1 MMNKKHILILVLTFT
16 GLISYAQKNK
26 NKPQEFIVIS
36 GKQLSQQDSSLV
48 ENLYYSGL
56 KEKVS
61 DNYTL
66 AADFFKRALD
76 TDPLHHFSA
85 YELAQIY
92 FRAKDFEQAKNYI
105 QKAITVETQNE
116 WYWLLSS
123 NIYQELKDYNLLNY
137 ALTELVKIAP
147 DKIEYQLDK
156 ANTLMILKKN
166 EEALAI
172 YDALEQQYGSN
183 PEIIKGKQ
191 NIFVSK
197 GDLKGATAHLQ
208 KLIDENPEEAVNYIY
223 LGDLYFNNRQR
234 DKALEVYQK
243 AKVLA
248 PENAYINLA
257 LADIYNA
264 IGKSEEAFNELRVA
278 FAHQELDIDQK
289 IKIII
294 SYFSAFPELRAVR
307 YAETLSKTLTEVHND
322 EAKAFAIYG
331 DVLFQKNELE
341 KAKLAYENAVLLNKQ
356 IYVVWDQLI
365 RIKLGLNDM
374 AGVVKDGE
382 EALSLFPNQAV
393 LYVYTALAYN
403 QLKQSEK
410 AVNYLNNA
418 LNYELNNALKVQV
431 YSSLGDAYQSLK
443 KFKESVASYEK
454 ALALE
459 PDNVYALNNYAY
471 YLSLRD
477 ENLEKAERMS
487 YRSNQLEKD
496 NSSFL
501 DTYAW
506 ILFRQKK
513 YKEAKEWIE
522 RALRASNSQSATIIE
537 HYGDILFHTG
547 DKAGAL
553 ENWKKAAQLGE
564 KSALLQKKIN
574 EGKYFE

>member
-1 MMNKKHILILVLTFT
+1 MINKRHILVLVSTFI
-16 GLISYAQKNK
+16 GLVSYAQKNK
-26 NKPQEFIVIS
+26 TKHQEFIVIS

-56 KEKVS
+56 KEKLS

-66 AADFFKRALD
+66 ATDFFKRAID
-76 TDPLHHFSA
+76 IDPLHHYAA

-92 FRAKDFEQAKNYI
+92 FRAKDFEQAKKFI

-123 NIYQELKDYNLLNY
+123 NIYQELKDYHLLNY

-172 YDALEQQYGSN
+172 YDTLEQQFGSN
-183 PEIIKGKQ
+183 PEIVKGKQ

-208 KLIDENPEEAVNYIY
+208 KLIDEQPEEVVNYIY
-223 LGDLYFNNRQR
+223 LGDLYFNNRQK
-234 DKALEVYQK
+234 DKALEVYNK
-243 AKVLA
+243 AKSLA
-248 PENAYINLA
+248 PDNAYINLA
-257 LADIYNA
+257 LADIYNS
-264 IGKSEEAFNELRVA
+264 IGKNEEAFNELRIA
-278 FAHQELDIDQK
+278 FSHQELDIDQK

-307 YAETLSKTLTEVHND
+307 YAETLSKTLTEVHSD
-322 EAKAFAIYG
+322 EAKAFAVYG
-331 DVLFQKNELE
+331 DVLYQKNELE
-341 KAKLAYENAVLLNKQ
+341 KAKTAYEKAVLLNKQ

-374 AGVVKDGE
+374 PGVVKDGE
-382 EALSLFPNQAV
+382 EALSLFPNQPV

-403 QLKQSEK
+403 QLKQNEK
-410 AVNYLNNA
+410 AVSYLNAA
-418 LNYELNNALKVQV
+418 LNYELNNPLKVQI

-443 KFKESVASYEK
+443 KFKESAAAYEQ
-454 ALALE
+454 ALAIE

-496 NSSFL
+496 NASFL

-522 RALRASNSQSATIIE
+522 KALKVSESQSATIVE
-537 HYGDILFHTG
+537 HYGDIIFHLG
-547 DKAGAL
+547 DKAGAI
-553 ENWKKAAQLGE
+553 ENWKKALLLGE
-564 KSALLQKKIN
+564 KTTLLQKKIN

>member
-1 MMNKKHILILVLTFT
+1 
-16 GLISYAQKNK
+16 
-26 NKPQEFIVIS
+26 
-36 GKQLSQQDSSLV
+36 
-48 ENLYYSGL
+48 
-56 KEKVS
+56 
-61 DNYTL
+61 
-66 AADFFKRALD
+66 
-76 TDPLHHFSA
+76 
-85 YELAQIY
+85 
-92 FRAKDFEQAKNYI
+92 
-105 QKAITVETQNE
+105 
-116 WYWLLSS
+116 
-123 NIYQELKDYNLLNY
+123 
-137 ALTELVKIAP
+137 
-147 DKIEYQLDK
+147 
-156 ANTLMILKKN
+156 
-166 EEALAI
+166 
-172 YDALEQQYGSN
+172 
-183 PEIIKGKQ
+183 
-191 NIFVSK
+191 
-197 GDLKGATAHLQ
+197 
-208 KLIDENPEEAVNYIY
+208 
-223 LGDLYFNNRQR
+223 
-234 DKALEVYQK
+234 
-243 AKVLA
+243 
-248 PENAYINLA
+248 
-257 LADIYNA
+257 
-264 IGKSEEAFNELRVA
+264 
-278 FAHQELDIDQK
+278 
-289 IKIII
+289 
-294 SYFSAFPELRAVR
+294 
-307 YAETLSKTLTEVHND
+307 
-322 EAKAFAIYG
+322 
-331 DVLFQKNELE
+331 
-341 KAKLAYENAVLLNKQ
+341 
-356 IYVVWDQLI
+356 
-365 RIKLGLNDM
+365 M

>member
-1 MMNKKHILILVLTFT
+1 MNKKHILILALTFA
-16 GLISYAQKNK
+16 GLLSYAQKNK
-26 NKPQEFIVIS
+26 NKQQEFIVIS

-48 ENLYYSGL
+48 ENLYFSGL

-61 DNYTL
+61 DNYSL

-76 TDPLHHFSA
+76 IDPLHHFSA

-92 FRAKDFEQAKNYI
+92 FRAKDFEQAKNFI

-123 NIYQELKDYNLLNY
+123 NIYQELKDYQLLYY
-137 ALTELVKIAP
+137 ALTELVKTAP

-166 EEALAI
+166 DEALAI

-191 NIFVSK
+191 SIFVSK
-197 GDLKGATAHLQ
+197 GDFKGATTHLQ
-208 KLIDENPEEAVNYIY
+208 KLIDENPEEVVNYIY
-223 LGDLYFNNRQR
+223 LGDLYFNNRQK
-234 DKALEVYQK
+234 DKALEVYKK

-257 LADIYNA
+257 LADIYNS
-264 IGKSEEAFNELRVA
+264 IGKNEEAFNELRVA
-278 FAHQELDIDQK
+278 FSHQELDIDQK

-307 YAETLSKTLTEVHND
+307 YAETLSRTLTEIHSN
-322 EAKAFAIYG
+322 EAKAFAVYG
-331 DVLFQKNELE
+331 DVLYQKNELD
-341 KAKLAYENAVLLNKQ
+341 KAKLAYQQAVILNKQ

-365 RIKLGLNDM
+365 RIKLALNDM

-382 EALSLFPNQAV
+382 EALTLFPNQAV

-410 AVNYLNNA
+410 AVNYLNAA

-431 YSSLGDAYQSLK
+431 YSSLGDTYQSLK
-443 KFKESVASYEK
+443 KFKESVAAYEK

-513 YKEAKEWIE
+513 YKEAKDWIE
-522 RALRASNSQSATIIE
+522 KALKASDNQSATIVE
-537 HYGDILFHTG
+537 HYGDIIFHLG

-553 ENWKKAAQLGE
+553 ENWKKALQLGE
-564 KSALLQKKIN
+564 KSTLLQKKIN

>member
-1 MMNKKHILILVLTFT
+1 MMNKKHILILALTCT
-16 GLISYAQKNK
+16 GLLSYAQKNK
-26 NKPQEFIVIS
+26 NKQQEFIVIS

-61 DNYTL
+61 DNYSL

-76 TDPLHHFSA
+76 LDPLHHFSA

-137 ALTELVKIAP
+137 ALTELVKTAP

-166 EEALAI
+166 DEALAI
-172 YDALEQQYGSN
+172 YDALEKQFGSN
-183 PEIIKGKQ
+183 PEIVKGKQ

-208 KLIDENPEEAVNYIY
+208 KLIDEQPEEVVNYIY
-223 LGDLYFNNRQR
+223 LGDLYFNNRQK
-234 DKALEVYQK
+234 DKALEVYKK

-257 LADIYNA
+257 LADIYNS
-264 IGKSEEAFNELRVA
+264 IGKSEDAFNELRIA
-278 FAHQELDIDQK
+278 FSHQELDIDQK

-307 YAETLSKTLTEVHND
+307 YAETLSKTLTEVHSN
-322 EAKAFAIYG
+322 EAKAFAVYG
-331 DVLFQKNELE
+331 DVLYQKNELE
-341 KAKLAYENAVLLNKQ
+341 KAKSAYEKAVYLNKQ

-365 RIKLGLNDM
+365 RIKISLNDM
-374 AGVVKDGE
+374 PGVVKDGE

-403 QLKQSEK
+403 QLNQSEK
-410 AVNYLNNA
+410 AVNYLNAA
-418 LNYELNNALKVQV
+418 LNYELNNPLKVQV

-443 KFKESVASYEK
+443 KFKESVVAYEQ

-513 YKEAKEWIE
+513 YKEAKDWIE
-522 RALRASNSQSATIIE
+522 KALKASDSQSATIIE
-537 HYGDILFHTG
+537 HYGDIIFHLG

-564 KSALLQKKIN
+564 KSTLLQKKIN

>member
-1 MMNKKHILILVLTFT
+1 MNKKHILILALTCI
-16 GLISYAQKNK
+16 GLLSYAQKNK
-26 NKPQEFIVIS
+26 NKQQEFIVIS

-48 ENLYYSGL
+48 ENLYFSGL

-61 DNYTL
+61 DNYSL

-76 TDPLHHFSA
+76 IDPLHHFSA

-92 FRAKDFEQAKNYI
+92 FRAKDFEQAKNFI

-123 NIYQELKDYNLLNY
+123 NIYQELKDYHLLHY
-137 ALTELVKIAP
+137 ALTELVKTAP

-166 EEALAI
+166 EEALVI
-172 YDALEQQYGSN
+172 YDALEQKYGSN

-197 GDLKGATAHLQ
+197 GDFKGATTHLQ
-208 KLIDENPEEAVNYIY
+208 KLIDENPEEVVNYIY
-223 LGDLYFNNRQR
+223 LGDLYFNNRQK
-234 DKALEVYQK
+234 DKALEVYKK

-257 LADIYNA
+257 LADIYNS
-264 IGKSEEAFNELRVA
+264 IGKNEEAFNELRVA
-278 FAHQELDIDQK
+278 FSHQELEIDQK

-307 YAETLSKTLTEVHND
+307 YAETLSRTLTEIHNN
-322 EAKAFAIYG
+322 EAKAFAVYG
-331 DVLFQKNELE
+331 DVLYQKNELD
-341 KAKLAYENAVLLNKQ
+341 KAKLAYQQAVILNKQ

-365 RIKLGLNDM
+365 RIKLALNDM

-382 EALSLFPNQAV
+382 EALTLFPNQAV

-410 AVNYLNNA
+410 AVNYLNAA

-443 KFKESVASYEK
+443 KFKESVAAYEK

-513 YKEAKEWIE
+513 YKEAKDWIE
-522 RALRASNSQSATIIE
+522 KALKASDSQSATIVE
-537 HYGDILFHTG
+537 HYGDIIFHLG
-547 DKAGAL
+547 DKTGAL
-553 ENWKKAAQLGE
+553 ENWKKAHQLGE
-564 KSALLQKKIN
+564 KSTLLQKKIN

>member
-92 FRAKDFEQAKNYI
+92 FRAKDFEQAKNFI

-137 ALTELVKIAP
+137 TLTELVKIAP

-172 YDALEQQYGSN
+172 YDTLEQQYGSN

-208 KLIDENPEEAVNYIY
+208 KLIDENPEEVVNYIY
-223 LGDLYFNNRQR
+223 LGDLYFNNRQK

-278 FAHQELDIDQK
+278 FTHQELDIDQK

-341 KAKLAYENAVLLNKQ
+341 KAKMAYENAVLLNKQ

-443 KFKESVASYEK
+443 KFKESVAAYEQ

-487 YRSNQLEKD
+487 FRSNQLEKD

-513 YKEAKEWIE
+513 YKDAKEWIE
-522 RALRASNSQSATIIE
+522 RALRVSNSQSATIIE
-537 HYGDILFHTG
+537 HYGDIIFHLG

-564 KSALLQKKIN
+564 KSTLLQKKIN